1 MNIGQPYTSYKTDAD
16 IIAFGASD
24 TFAVKKAEVANLA
37 IPIEPGSILL
47 ADGSALVS
55 GSTAAGTAFLISLD
69 YVEAG
74 ANKTF
79 RAVDRLVVVNP
90 DNLVYSG
97 ANRDGVIALITADGN
112 IRVTTQ
118 TKISIPTT

>member
-1 MNIGQPYTSYKTDAD
+1 MKLGQVYTSLKTDAD
-16 IIAFGASD
+16 IIALSASD
-24 TFAVKKAEVANLA
+24 TFAIKKATVANLA
-37 IPIEPGSILL
+37 IGIEPGSILL
-47 ADGSALVS
+47 ADGSALVT
-55 GSTAAGTAFLISLD
+55 GSAAAGTPFLISLD

-118 TKISIPTT
+118 THIQLPTT

>member
-1 MNIGQPYTSYKTDAD
+1 MNIGQPYTSFKTDAD
-16 IIAFGASD
+16 VIAFGASD
-24 TFAVKKAEVANLA
+24 TFAVKKVEVANLA
-37 IPIEPGSILL
+37 IDIEPGSVIL

-55 GSTAAGTAFLISLD
+55 GSSAAGKDFLISMD

-97 ANRDGVIALITADGN
+97 ANRDGVIDLITADGN

>member
-1 MNIGQPYTSYKTDAD
+1 MKIGKIYTSPKTDAD
-16 IIAFGASD
+16 IIALCASD
-24 TFAVKKAEVANLA
+24 TFALKKAQVTNLQVDL
-37 IPIEPGSILL
+37 EPGSIVF

-55 GSTAAGTAFLISLD
+55 GSTEAGTDFLISLD

-74 ANKTF
+74 VNKTF

>member
-1 MNIGQPYTSYKTDAD
+1 MKIGQVYTSLKTDTD
-16 IIAFGASD
+16 IIALSASD
-24 TFAVKKAEVANLA
+24 TFAIKKAQVANLA
-37 IPIEPGSILL
+37 INIEPGSVIL
-47 ADGSALVS
+47 ADGSALVA
-55 GSTAAGTAFLISLD
+55 GSAAAGTPFLISLD

-90 DNLVYSG
+90 DSLVYSG
-97 ANRDGVIALITADGN
+97 ADRDGVIALITADGN

-118 TKISIPTT
+118 THVSIPTT